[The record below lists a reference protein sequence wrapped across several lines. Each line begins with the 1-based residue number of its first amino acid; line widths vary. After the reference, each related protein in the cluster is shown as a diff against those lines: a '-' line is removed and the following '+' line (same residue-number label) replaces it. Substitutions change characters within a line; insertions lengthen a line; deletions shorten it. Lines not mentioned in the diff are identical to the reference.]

1 MTPYQLRTMSRNEA
15 LFFVAYKVRRRLL
28 EIEPNSLGDGVIT
41 LVTEEGGFLA
51 YTLKIVSY
59 MTADRFHH

>member
-1 MTPYQLRTMSRNEA
+1 MTPYQLRSMTRNEA

-41 LVTEEGGFLA
+41 TVTEEGRFLA
-51 YTLKIVSY
+51 YTLKIISD
-59 MTADRFHH
+59 MTHDHFTH